1 MKHSKYRN
9 TGILFELLVRQIA
22 SDTLAD
28 QDSSAV
34 KIIKQYFNSNTQLG
48 KELELYQSVI
58 KEKFSTENKANKF
71 LDAALSARRQLNSSS
86 LRREKYNLIKEI
98 KQNFDPEL
106 FFKSRVNNYRELGSV
121 FRLFETEL
129 QPAEDVKNRYQLIE
143 HILKGDAPRKTATL
157 ISEDYGRQ
165 DKDTRLLSY
174 KILIDKFNSK
184 YDKLNERQKSL
195 LRKFINN
202 VSDTSSLKEHI
213 ISEVPYIKRTLNRKI
228 KSVNDPVLKIKLAEV
243 MKQANRLGKSR
254 TIKDKEIV
262 SLLKLYELITE
273 LKNVK

>member
-22 SDTLAD
+22 SDTLNN

-34 KIIKQYFNSNTQLG
+34 KIIKKYFNSNTQLG
-48 KELELYQSVI
+48 RELELYQSVI
-58 KEKFSTENKANKF
+58 KEKFSTEMKANKF
-71 LDAALSARRQLNSSS
+71 LDAAVSARRQLNSSS

-98 KQNFDPEL
+98 NQSFESES

-121 FRLFETEL
+121 FRLFESEL

-143 HILKGDAPRKTATL
+143 HILKGDVAKQKSSL

-184 YDKLNERQKSL
+184 YDNLNERQKRL

-243 MKQANRLGKSR
+243 MKQANRLGRSR